1 MSTEACRRV
10 VAEWLEEQRIPPL
23 TRRDTPVPDLE
34 RMSEILAVVG
44 PRRAGKTFFMYQ
56 IIGQL
61 LASGVCQKDDVLFVD
76 FEDYRLADLS
86 PADTDSLLTAFTQLT
101 GKSPRYVFL
110 DEVQHLPN
118 WSRVLR
124 TLHNRGNCKFV
135 VSGSN
140 SELLGREIATE
151 LRGRYRDVLMLPFSF
166 REFLRLKGVEYS
178 ETTFH
183 TPARGRVLAAFDQ
196 YLKGG
201 GFPEV
206 AARDDATERR
216 QLLQNYYRTIFY
228 RDIVDRYNIKAKH
241 LLEAMMRYC
250 LNTYSEVFSIS
261 SFEKHLKASGQ
272 PGSKRTI
279 SNYLQY
285 MADAFFLI
293 VNEKYSF
300 SPRKRVMN
308 PKKVYLLDTGFTFL
322 ATEVSENRGKALE
335 NVVAIELLR
344 RQEQVFYHK
353 DRGECD
359 LVVIRQTGKGGTAIQ
374 VCWQLTER
382 TQTREL
388 NGLLEAAEAWNL
400 DGLLILTYDE
410 ERQVSHRN
418 RTVTVLPVWKWLLR
432 NSWAD

>member
-1 MSTEACRRV
+1 VNAEPCRRI

-23 TRRDTPVPDLE
+23 TKRDTPVPNFE

-44 PRRAGKTFFMYQ
+44 PRRAGKTYFMYQ
-56 IIGQL
+56 IIGDL
-61 LASGVCQKDDVLFVD
+61 LDSGVCQKDDILFVD
-76 FEDYRLADLS
+76 FEDYRLVGFA
-86 PADTDSLLTAFTQLT
+86 PGDTDSLFTAFTQLT
-101 GKSPRYVFL
+101 GKSPKYVFL
-110 DEVQHLPN
+110 DEVQHLPS
-118 WSRVLR
+118 WTRVLR
-124 TLHNRGNCKFV
+124 TLNNRKSYKIV

-166 REFLRLKGVEYS
+166 TEFLRLKGVEYS
-178 ETTFH
+178 EATFH
-183 TPARGRVLAAFDQ
+183 TPARGRILAAFDE

-206 AARDDATERR
+206 AAKDDVTERR

-228 RDIVDRYNIKAKH
+228 RDIIDRYNIKAKH

-250 LNTYSEVFSIS
+250 LNTYAEAFSIS

-293 VNEKYSF
+293 VNEKYSY

-322 ATEVSENRGKALE
+322 ATEFSENRGKALE

-353 DRGECD
+353 GRGECD
-359 LVVIRQTGKGGTAIQ
+359 FVVIPQSGKGGTAIQ

-382 TQTREL
+382 TQAREMD
-388 NGLLEAAEAWNL
+388 GLLEAADAWNL
-400 DGLLILTYDE
+400 DDLLILTYDE
-410 ERQVSHRN
+410 ERQVSHQD

-432 NSWAD
+432 T